1 MQCTEAET
9 LRQTPGFDTV
19 AGMDPKPWR
28 DRIRDEDELL
38 EQLNQLAS
46 ESADRRAE
54 ALLEGVADLGTIADV
69 ARDLGVSW
77 TAVDKAIKKYQRKKA
92 SRGDASTTE

>member
-1 MQCTEAET
+1 MNT
-9 LRQTPGFDTV
+9 LRPTPGLDTV
-19 AGMDPKPWR
+19 WGMDPKPWR
-28 DRIRDEDELL
+28 ERIRDEDELL
-38 EQLNQLAS
+38 EQLNRLAS

-77 TAVDKAIKKYQRKKA
+77 TAVDKAIKKYERKKA
-92 SRGDASTTE
+92 TDPGGTTTE